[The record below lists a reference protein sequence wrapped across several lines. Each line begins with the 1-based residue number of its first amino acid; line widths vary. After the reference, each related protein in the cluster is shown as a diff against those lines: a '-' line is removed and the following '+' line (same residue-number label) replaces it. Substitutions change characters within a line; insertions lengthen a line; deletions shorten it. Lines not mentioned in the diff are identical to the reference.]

1 MSTKV
6 GTKQCVRNH
15 GSWKRCIHIIFRRRK
30 GRDLP
35 YLRELPLL
43 RITEG
48 NWVGL
53 MGEIS
58 VMDCD
63 SMCETLSD

>member
-1 MSTKV
+1 M
-6 GTKQCVRNH
+6 
-15 GSWKRCIHIIFRRRK
+15 I
-30 GRDLP
+30 
-35 YLRELPLL
+35 
-43 RITEG
+43 RITKG

-63 SMCETLSD
+63 SMCEILSDCIMMIMRIRINLNAWLIRLA